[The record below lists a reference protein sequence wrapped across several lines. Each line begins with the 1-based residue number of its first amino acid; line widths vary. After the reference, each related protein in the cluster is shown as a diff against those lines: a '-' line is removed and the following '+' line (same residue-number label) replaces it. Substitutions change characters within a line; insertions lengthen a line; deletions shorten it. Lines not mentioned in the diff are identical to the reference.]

1 MIVFKRSVHGG
12 MRAIDV
18 TAIHPGPSF
27 ICQRVYDRTDFNSFY
42 GVKGIEVGEGF
53 ITKEE
58 TK

>member
-1 MIVFKRSVHGG
+1 

-18 TAIHPGPSF
+18 TAIHPGPSL

-42 GVKGIEVGEGF
+42 GVKGIEVGEGL